1 MKKGDW
7 RNLPRAQLVG
17 FEAVDEY
24 DKFTAMERSA
34 SPEEVAQ
41 LLAANPQANYLVFPE
56 AREHPIRMRDYW
68 PRRWID
74 AGPRDVLEGMIE
86 QSE

>member
-1 MKKGDW
+1 LKKGNW
-7 RNLPRAQLVG
+7 RNLPRAQLVA

-41 LLAANPQANYLVFPE
+41 LLAANPQANYLVFPTPPE
-56 AREHPIRMRDYW
+56 PCSSGT
-68 PRRWID
+68 RRT
-74 AGPRDVLEGMIE
+74 
-86 QSE
+86 